1 MDRLPSKH
9 INPSPTSAAICRAGA
24 PMRRPWAVL
33 EPFAPPPSFPA
44 GLLWLWGSPI
54 SGSGGKL
61 CHLMS
66 RWDKQAHFNYIQQTD
81 WKCQDKKKKEVFSP
95 SSFSITLVAWW
106 PHSSLSA
113 SHEEPSPPFSP
124 CQLCP
129 SHSLFAFSAQSAAK
143 SCLGGRQLLI
153 LVFYKM
159 WKSCGRTCVTC
170 AVYLPTVFQG
180 WGIPN
185 YKEMSYSQTAIK
197 TRIIKGRFD

>member
-1 MDRLPSKH
+1 MQSRSSHEKALSCVRALRTTSQLPS
-9 INPSPTSAAICRAGA
+9 RAVV
-24 PMRRPWAVL
+24 AVR
-33 EPFAPPPSFPA
+33 EPH
-44 GLLWLWGSPI
+44 LWLWRKAVP
-54 SGSGGKL
+54 
-61 CHLMS
+61 
-66 RWDKQAHFNYIQQTD
+66 FNVMLRQTSSFQLHSAD
-81 WKCQDKKKKEVFSP
+81 RLKVPRQKKKEVFSP

-197 TRIIKGRFD
+197 TQIIKGRFD